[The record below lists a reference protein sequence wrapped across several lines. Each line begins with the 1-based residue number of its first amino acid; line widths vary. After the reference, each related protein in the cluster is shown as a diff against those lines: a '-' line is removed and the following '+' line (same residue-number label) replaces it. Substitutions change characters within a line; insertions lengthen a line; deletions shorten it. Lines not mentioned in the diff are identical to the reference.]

1 MVAGAV
7 SETERLELTKAY
19 VALSNAHRV
28 ELVLS
33 MFAEDASYH
42 SPNVGVFDGK
52 NAIGDMMREFFS
64 RFPDVHWHVG
74 DYESTPA
81 GSVRFKFVMVATE
94 AETGKRVQRS
104 GAEEI
109 EFSDDGFIRRLE
121 VLKPSK
127 NAGR

>member
-28 ELVLS
+28 ELVLT

>member
-1 MVAGAV
+1 MTTSAV
-7 SETERLELTKAY
+7 SEVERLELTKAY

-33 MFAEDASYH
+33 MFTDDASYY
-42 SPNVGVFDGK
+42 SPHVGVFDGK
-52 NAIGDMMREFFS
+52 SAIGDMMQEFFA

-81 GSVRFKFVMVATE
+81 GSVRFKFVMVATD

-109 EFSDDGFIRRLE
+109 DFSDDGFIRRLE

-127 NAGR
+127 DAGR